1 MKNQSFLNFITAF
14 SLIVSLVLVSIQIN
28 QSNHLAKATVRQT
41 INDNDIEYLKSYLDS
56 KIVPLANH
64 KLWTNQELSAYEK
77 QQIIWQQHIN
87 FRIFDNGYYQYKN
100 GLLDESE
107 WNKYLSIIG
116 TLINTNPYVLEMWG
130 VYGSNF
136 SDDFQILMKRL
147 TKK

>member
-64 KLWTNQELSAYEK
+64 KLSIDQELSAYEK
-77 QQIIWQQHIN
+77 QQIVWQQHIN

-147 TKK
+147 IKK

>member
-1 MKNQSFLNFITAF
+1 MKNQTILNIITAF

-41 INDNDIEYLKSYLDS
+41 INDNDIEFLKSYLDS
-56 KIVPLANH
+56 KIVPLANY
-64 KLWTNQELSAYEK
+64 KLSTGQNLSEYEQ

-87 FRIFDNGYYQYKN
+87 FRIFDNGYYQFKN

-116 TLINTNPYVLEMWG
+116 TLVKTNPYVLDMWDI
-130 VYGSNF
+130 YGSNF
-136 SDDFQILMKRL
+136 SDDFQALMKSLIRE
-147 TKK
+147 

>member
-64 KLWTNQELSAYEK
+64 KLWTDQELSAYEK
-77 QQIIWQQHIN
+77 QQIVWQQHIN

-116 TLINTNPYVLEMWG
+116 TLINTNPYVLDMWG

-147 TKK
+147 IKK

>member
-1 MKNQSFLNFITAF
+1 MKNQTILNIITAF
-14 SLIVSLVLVSIQIN
+14 SLMVSLVLVSIQIN

-41 INDNDIEYLKSYLDS
+41 INDNDIEFLKSYLDT

-64 KLWTNQELSAYEK
+64 KLSTGQNLSEYEK

-87 FRIFDNGYYQYKN
+87 FRIFDNGYYQFKN

-116 TLINTNPYVLEMWG
+116 TLVGSNPYVLDMWDI
-130 VYGSNF
+130 YGSNF
-136 SDDFQILMKRL
+136 SDDFQNLMKSLIRE
-147 TKK
+147 